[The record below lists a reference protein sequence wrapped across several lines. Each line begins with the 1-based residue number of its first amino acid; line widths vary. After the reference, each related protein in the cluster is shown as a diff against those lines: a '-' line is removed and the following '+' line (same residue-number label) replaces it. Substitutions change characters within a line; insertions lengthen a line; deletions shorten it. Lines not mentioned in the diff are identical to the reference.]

1 MLPPVSSIEF
11 SSQANIHQMRVTK
24 LALRAV
30 MRACTVWCLAGAP
43 LAARTPTPREVD
55 AIRLEAGV
63 VQYNSLDKTVN
74 SSAALFKITWL
85 RRF

>member
-1 MLPPVSSIEF
+1 
-11 SSQANIHQMRVTK
+11 
-24 LALRAV
+24 
-30 MRACTVWCLAGAP
+30 MRACAVWCLAGAP
-43 LAARTPTPREVD
+43 LAAQTPTPPEVD

-74 SSAALFKITWL
+74 SSAALFNITWL